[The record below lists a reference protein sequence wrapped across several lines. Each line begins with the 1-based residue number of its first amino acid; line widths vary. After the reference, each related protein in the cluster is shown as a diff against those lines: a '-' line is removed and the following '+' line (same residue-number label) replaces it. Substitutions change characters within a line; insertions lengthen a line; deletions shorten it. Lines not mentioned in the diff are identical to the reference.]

1 MDSALFDR
9 LQGQSVWWPRLA
21 LALAALAALWFG
33 LRLALLALAG
43 PELPLPAP
51 LARAE
56 FGAAVERPTGTVAQW
71 HLFGTAAP
79 GFDPRQLAAV
89 DAPETALR
97 LTLRGTL
104 SEQAADGGIAVIADE
119 QGVDRGYRVGDTLP
133 GDARLE
139 AIYAGRVLLS
149 RGGVNESLS
158 LPRANDAATARAAP
172 PRGRPAPAPGGAF
185 ATPGFV
191 NPVISPGAPLLET
204 QRALAGIDV
213 EALAKQVNVLPV
225 MENNRFVGVR
235 LSVGRD
241 SDLLARSG
249 LRSSDVITAV
259 NGIPLDGPQRQAEL
273 MNNLRDARQ
282 ATLTVRRDGQL
293 LQIPVGL

>member
-21 LALAALAALWFG
+21 LALAAVAALWFG

-43 PELPLPAP
+43 PELPLPP
-51 LARAE
+51 PQARAE
-56 FGAAVERPTGTVAQW
+56 FGAAADRPTGTIAQW

-104 SEQAADGGIAVIADE
+104 SEQETDGGIAVIADE

-158 LPRANDAATARAAP
+158 LPRSADTSAARPGQSRARAAP
-172 PRGRPAPAPGGAF
+172 PAGAF

-191 NPVISPGAPLLET
+191 NPVISPGAPVLET
-204 QRALAGIDV
+204 QRALAGVDI
-213 EALAKQVNVLPV
+213 EALSKQVNVLPV

-259 NGIPLDGPQRQAEL
+259 NGIPLDGPQRQVEL